1 MTHTPHDALFKA
13 VFSLPEHAE
22 AELRAVLPARLA
34 RRIDWST
41 LALAG
46 GSFVDEALKERHS
59 DLLYSVH
66 IEGRPLLLYLLFE
79 HQSTV
84 DEGMAFRLLRYMV
97 RIWER
102 ELGERPTEGLP
113 LVVPIVVSHAPGGW
127 TAPRRFEELFA
138 LPHHS
143 HEVLSF
149 VPRFRYVVDDLA
161 KTSSGELEARL
172 LSALAELALSLLRD
186 LRHKPTVEVLE
197 QVRDLFE
204 VIERPGERPPTW

>member
-13 VFSLPEHAE
+13 VFSSPEHAE

-59 DLLYSVH
+59 DLLYSVRL
-66 IEGRPLLLYLLFE
+66 EGRPLLLYLLFE

-84 DEGMAFRLLRYMV
+84 DERMAFRLLRYMV

-102 ELGERPTEGLP
+102 VLGEATADALP
-113 LVVPIVVSHAPGGW
+113 LVVPIVVSHAPEGW
-127 TAPRRFEELFA
+127 TAPRRFEEIFA
-138 LPHHS
+138 LPHRS
-143 HEVLSF
+143 AEVLSF

-161 KTSSGELEARL
+161 KTSPQELEARL
-172 LSALAELALSLLRD
+172 LTALAELALSLLRD

-204 VIERPGERPPTW
+204 TIE